1 MDSYKRWM
9 LKFQWVVGDMVSD
22 ETFYFDTKEQMLKFI
37 KQDGVR
43 VEKMFHLVDVEI
55 DDLMR

>member
-1 MDSYKRWM
+1 MDNYKRWM
-9 LKFQWVVGDMVSD
+9 LKFQWVVGDMLSD
-22 ETFYFDTKEQMLKFI
+22 ETFYFDTKEQMLEFI

-55 DDLMR
+55 E